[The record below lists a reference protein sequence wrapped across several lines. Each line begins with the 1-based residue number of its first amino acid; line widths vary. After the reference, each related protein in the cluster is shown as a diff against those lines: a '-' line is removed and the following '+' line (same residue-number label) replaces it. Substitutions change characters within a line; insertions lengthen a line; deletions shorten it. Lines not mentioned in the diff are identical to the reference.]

1 MARRKDDGDCFLSLL
16 LFITAVGW
24 SKVMDEGRSL
34 LGQMAGNGRTL
45 TKVRG
50 AGAD

>member
-1 MARRKDDGDCFLSLL
+1 MTATVSCHFCYLLPRWDG
-16 LFITAVGW
+16 